1 MIEAFSA
8 LAPLHLYLRKKVIW
22 RASFS
27 HEIFLYN
34 SQIPSLLENISNSV
48 LFDDF
53 FTNKWFVLSKPVNL
67 WRNHKEVIKKM
78 NFVNGLKALTV
89 KCKID
94 ILS

>member
-34 SQIPSLLENISNSV
+34 SQIPSLLENII
-48 LFDDF
+48 LFYLMI

-67 WRNHKEVIKKM
+67 WRNHKEVIKKT